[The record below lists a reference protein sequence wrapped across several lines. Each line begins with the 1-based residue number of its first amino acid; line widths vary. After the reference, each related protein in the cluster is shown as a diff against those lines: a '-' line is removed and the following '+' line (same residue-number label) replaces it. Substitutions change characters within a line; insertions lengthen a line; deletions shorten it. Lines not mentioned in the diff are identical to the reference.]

1 MNTILQ
7 IVIISSYQS
16 VAEIPR
22 VLFKSIIVYLEPKC
36 LHVFDHKNSRC
47 SGVTFTERM
56 NLPNIRSKL
65 SKMFH
70 ALFYRQA
77 CIRIL
82 FLRNKIIIKGIF
94 DTAPRCVGDS
104 ISFQYPFSERSDNLI
119 GQYDGKQYPRGHFSK
134 TCRRQPRE
142 ESEQDGFQQDRRK

>member
-22 VLFKSIIVYLEPKC
+22 VLLKSLIVYFEPEC
-36 LHVFDHKNSRC
+36 LHVFNHKNSRC

-82 FLRNKIIIKGIF
+82 FLRSKIIIKSVF
-94 DTAPRCVGDS
+94 DTVPRCVGGELS
-104 ISFQYPFSERSDNLI
+104 AIQPVKTEMLSRLIVSQFLQIQYLP
-119 GQYDGKQYPRGHFSK
+119 P
-134 TCRRQPRE
+134 
-142 ESEQDGFQQDRRK
+142 

>member
-22 VLFKSIIVYLEPKC
+22 VLFKSIIVYLEPEC
-36 LHVFDHKNSRC
+36 LHVFNHKNSRC

-82 FLRNKIIIKGIF
+82 FLRSKIIIKGIF
-94 DTAPRCVGDS
+94 DTVPRCVGDS
-104 ISFQYPFSERSDNLI
+104 ISFQYPFSFCNIILTNLPGI
-119 GQYDGKQYPRGHFSK
+119 GKYTIKQSAVNCKPFS
-134 TCRRQPRE
+134 R
-142 ESEQDGFQQDRRK
+142 